1 MDSSPICQLVDEY
14 LATGQ
19 VSDSDVKSPNE
30 DAILTPLV
38 RIRHST
44 YTELDF
50 SSRTSMRTAALDRAY
65 FNVPTGTDVLGDL
78 KSVLEGLVTRA

>member
-19 VSDSDVKSPNE
+19 VTDVKSPNE
-30 DAILTPLV
+30 DAMLTPLV

-50 SSRTSMRTAALDRAY
+50 SSRTSMRTATLEY
-65 FNVPTGTDVLGDL
+65 NVLR
-78 KSVLEGLVTRA
+78 VTRLEN